1 MPRDTSRTM
10 SEAQSELV
18 RKTFA
23 AAARAISGESPEDLH
38 RLLDAGVEWLPIN
51 AALEGAPYRGH
62 EGVRRWTD
70 EMSRD
75 WEAFEALPT
84 EFRDLGGERLLAL
97 GTWRARG
104 RSSGVELDSQPAAWL
119 VQFRNQKIVR
129 MQTFTDRAKALKAA
143 GLSE

>member
-1 MPRDTSRTM
+1 M

-18 RKTFA
+18 RKMFA
-23 AAARAISGESPEDLH
+23 ATARAISGKSPEDLY

-62 EGVRRWTD
+62 EGVQRWTD

-75 WEAFEALPT
+75 WDAFEALPT
-84 EFRDLGGERLLAL
+84 EFHDLGGERLLAL

-119 VQFRNQKIVR
+119 IQFRNQKIVR
-129 MQTFTDRAKALKAA
+129 MQTFTDRAKALEAA